1 MAPAVQYAE
10 GLSITL
16 SNAAPSD
23 PWIAVAVVVTKPDHR
38 HRITFVA
45 DQPMEDVFCKDIVD
59 VLRPI
64 LAGFGESDSVYSN
77 PDLEIALPGLTMR
90 QLRVIYST
98 HGDDPARVLI
108 RFAGFVGNPHRALR
122 CDDGFSHPLDAL
134 TSKVYRDALD
144 WVLMPALNI
153 VTVDENGG
161 FDADDKHDLEDAMAH
176 LRDSKER
183 LLFQVEL
190 VKREL
195 NRLEAHT
202 YSKSRPKP
210 VMLAAAEPE
219 QEEFR
224 TLRVIRDMD

>member
-16 SNAAPSD
+16 SSAAPSD
-23 PWIAVAVVVTKPDHR
+23 PWIAVSVVVTKADHR

-45 DQPMEDVFCKDIVD
+45 DQDMEQVFCKEIVD
-59 VLRPI
+59 LLRPI
-64 LAGFGESDSVYSN
+64 LSQFSDTDSVYSN
-77 PDLEIALPGLTMR
+77 PDVEIALPGLSMR

-98 HGDDPARVLI
+98 HGPDPARVLI
-108 RFAGFVGNPHRALR
+108 RFAAFVGNPHRALLH
-122 CDDGFSHPLDAL
+122 DDGFSHPMDAL

-153 VTVDENGG
+153 VTVDEAGG
-161 FDADDKHDLEDAMAH
+161 FNTDDKKDLESAMAH
-176 LRDSKER
+176 LRDSRER

-195 NRLEAHT
+195 GRLEAHT
-202 YSKSRPKP
+202 YSKARPQP
-210 VMLAAAEPE
+210 VLLAAEPE

-224 TLRVIRDMD
+224 TLRVIREMD